1 MNRRR
6 RGADHPELT
15 TIYWRDI
22 PAQVTATSGT
32 TREKALLSPRFQNAI
47 DRSAGV
53 AGLTAADDYVTGWR
67 RSTRAIQGDLLSA
80 ATAEAERLETEY
92 PRLRLEELVR
102 QGGTDSKDGEP
113 TSAGNEQQDP
123 K

>member
-1 MNRRR
+1 MSRRR
-6 RGADHPELT
+6 RSADHPELT

-32 TREKALLSPRFQNAI
+32 KHEKALLSPRFQNAI

-53 AGLTAADDYVTGWR
+53 AGLTGADDYVTGWR
-67 RSTRAIQGDLLSA
+67 RCTRAIQGDPLNA

-102 QGGTDSKDGEP
+102 QGGADPGVDKLP
-113 TSAGNEQQDP
+113 TTGNERQDP

>member
-1 MNRRR
+1 MNRRH
-6 RGADHPELT
+6 RGAGHPELT

-32 TREKALLSPRFQNAI
+32 TREKALLSQRFQNAI

-92 PRLRLEELVR
+92 PRSRLEELVR
-102 QGGTDSKDGEP
+102 QGGADPGVDKLTA
-113 TSAGNEQQDP
+113 AGNELQDP